1 MSAISDLRQEFE
13 QYLTDLFVQ
22 PDPVMD
28 AIYQSPEQND
38 MPMISV
44 TPIDGHLI
52 QWIMRLVG
60 VRKAV
65 EIGALAGYSGAWI
78 ARALPEDG
86 KLYSLE
92 KSSKHVKVARE
103 NYEFAQVADK
113 IELLEGSALDLFPK
127 IAPYGPFDMV
137 FLDADKASYPQYL
150 MWAID
155 NLRIGGAVLAHNAFR
170 RGGVM
175 RPDNDDDR
183 GMDAFNRALAGDKRL
198 DSIILPLGD
207 AMAVGI
213 RRV

>member
-1 MSAISDLRQEFE
+1 MSDLRQEFE
-13 QYLTDLFVQ
+13 EYLTDLFVH

-28 AIYQSPEQND
+28 AIYQSPEQNE

-60 VRKAV
+60 VTKAV

-86 KLYSLE
+86 KLYTLE
-92 KSSKHVKVARE
+92 ISSKHAKVARQ
-103 NYEFAQVADK
+103 NYEYAQVADK

-127 IAPYGPFDMV
+127 IGPHGPFDMV

-170 RGGVM
+170 KGRVLD
-175 RPDNDDDR
+175 PHEDDDR

-198 DSIILPLGD
+198 DSVILPLGD

-213 RRV
+213 RRA